1 MIVSGGENVFPAE
14 VEELLASHE
23 AVTEA
28 AVVGVDDEKYGKRLR
43 AYIVL
48 NDGASLDEDGVKAYV
63 KENLARY
70 KVPRDVTFIDE
81 LPRNPAGK
89 VMKRK
94 LPDFEGD
101 G

>member
-1 MIVSGGENVFPAE
+1 
-14 VEELLASHE
+14 
-23 AVTEA
+23 
-28 AVVGVDDEKYGKRLR
+28 
-43 AYIVL
+43 
-48 NDGASLDEDGVKAYV
+48 KAYV

-101 G
+101 DRPSA